1 MPETTM
7 EIGEGR
13 ELAVSAHPALTA
25 FVHPC
30 TADAEVLRL
39 CENHD

>member
-13 ELAVSAHPALTA
+13 ELAVPAHPALTVYLSNA
-25 FVHPC
+25 ANC
-30 TADAEVLRL
+30 KLTTA
-39 CENHD
+39 NFF